1 MHARLLGT
9 GGLLMALVALFAVNI
24 LSGTALTSA
33 RLDLTENDIYTLS
46 EGTRATLAQLDEPIT
61 LRFYLSRGL
70 ITQVPGISNY
80 AARVRELL
88 DEYRRTSGGK
98 ITMQVVDPEP
108 FSEAEDRA
116 VGYGLRGL
124 PVNDGQDALYFGLV
138 GTNSVDDEET
148 IAFFSINR
156 EQFLEYD
163 LTKLI
168 HTLGNPQRKV
178 VGLLTSLQMGGTQ
191 VQYAAPGTMTPP
203 WVIVEQMRQLFD
215 VRELDPDEP
224 IPEDIDVLML
234 AHPQHFESTTLYA
247 VDQYVMGNG
256 RALVFVDPNSDSQPV
271 TMLGGVADPD
281 RRSDPGPL
289 LSAWGIGLDLEN
301 IVGDLSLA
309 PTVQM
314 EKGGRMVTF
323 NYPAWMNVQPEL
335 FNADDI
341 VTGELG
347 NVAFGSAGALSAL
360 DGATT
365 EFTPLVTTS
374 ENAKRFPN
382 SAVASLADP
391 QDMLQ
396 DYQPEGERF
405 TLVARVTGPA
415 QSAFP
420 DGPPPVEGMT
430 LESST
435 HLAQSIGDI
444 NLIVVADTDL
454 LHDRFWV
461 QVQNMLGTRL
471 LVPTAANGSLVV
483 NALDNLT
490 GSSDLISVR
499 NRGSFLRPFELINEL
514 RREAEL
520 RFRENEYELSERLD
534 ATEER
539 LVELEDRKQGD
550 DAMILSE
557 AQQDELSRFRDER
570 LRIRKELRDVRREL
584 RQDIDQLERSL
595 KFANIGLMPL
605 LIALTGL
612 LAGLW
617 RLNQRRR
624 SQTQSAQAP
633 TGSAQPRQGPPSP
646 GRVRKAS
653 SST

>member
-1 MHARLLGT
+1 
-9 GGLLMALVALFAVNI
+9 
-24 LSGTALTSA
+24 
-33 RLDLTENDIYTLS
+33 
-46 EGTRATLAQLDEPIT
+46 
-61 LRFYLSRGL
+61 
-70 ITQVPGISNY
+70 
-80 AARVRELL
+80 
-88 DEYRRTSGGK
+88 
-98 ITMQVVDPEP
+98 
-108 FSEAEDRA
+108 
-116 VGYGLRGL
+116 
-124 PVNDGQDALYFGLV
+124 
-138 GTNSVDDEET
+138 
-148 IAFFSINR
+148 
-156 EQFLEYD
+156 
-163 LTKLI
+163 
-168 HTLGNPQRKV
+168 
-178 VGLLTSLQMGGTQ
+178 MGGTQ

-520 RFRENEYELSERLD
+520 RFRENEYDLSERLD

-617 RLNQRRR
+617 RLNQRRKIPDPVR
-624 SQTQSAQAP
+624 PGPDGVRPAP
-633 TGSAQPRQGPPSP
+633 TGSAQPRQGPQSVLEHVT
-646 GRVRKAS
+646 RS
-653 SST
+653 

>member
-9 GGLLMALVALFAVNI
+9 GGLLIALVALFAVNI
-24 LSGTALTSA
+24 FSGTALTSA

-138 GTNSVDDEET
+138 GTNSVDDEEA

-178 VGLLTSLQMGGTQ
+178 VGLLSSLQMSGTQ
-191 VQYAAPGTMTPP
+191 VQYEAPGTMTPP

-314 EKGGRMVTF
+314 EKGGRVVTF
-323 NYPAWMNVQPEL
+323 NYPAWVNVQPHL
-335 FNADDI
+335 FNPDDI

-365 EFTPLVTTS
+365 EFTALITTS

-382 SAVASLADP
+382 SAVASLSDP

-430 LESST
+430 LESSA
-435 HLAQSIGDI
+435 HLTQSNGNI
-444 NLIVVADTDL
+444 NLIVVADTDM

-520 RFRENEYELSERLD
+520 RFREKEYELTERLD

-539 LVELEDRKQGD
+539 LVDLEDRKQGD

-624 SQTQSAQAP
+624 SQTSP
-633 TGSAQPRQGPPSP
+633 RPRQGPQMPSS
-646 GRVRKAS
+646 A
-653 SST
+653 